1 MKKFSRL
8 LIREPKTAGV
18 YYERTT
24 YLDDDRNEYIKLGGK
39 YVRIEVR
46 YYDSLPLGYI
56 VEG

>member
-8 LIREPKTAGV
+8 LIQEPNSIGV
-18 YYERTT
+18 YKERAT
-24 YLDDDRNEYIKLGGK
+24 YLDDNKNEYIKLGGK

-46 YYDSLPLGYI
+46 YYDSLPLGFI